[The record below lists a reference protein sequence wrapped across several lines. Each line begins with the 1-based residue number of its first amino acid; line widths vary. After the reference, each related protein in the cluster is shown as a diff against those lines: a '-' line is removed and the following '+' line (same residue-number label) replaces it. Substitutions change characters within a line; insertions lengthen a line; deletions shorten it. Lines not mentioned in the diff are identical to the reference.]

1 MRAYRTLLA
10 LSVCLLPLSGCITVG
25 PDYQAPASPAAAG
38 AAFTRAGIAPGSAAI
53 KAADMLKAEEPLEE
67 WWRQLGDPVLDQ
79 LVADAVK
86 ANLDLKAADAAVR
99 AARAEAE
106 AVGARNLPS
115 LGASASYSRA
125 RAAAAT
131 QQGQPNA
138 QLPDSNVTTAGGSLS
153 WEIDLFGQVRRA
165 IEAAEADSARAEA
178 LRHQVL
184 TVIIADVASTYV
196 DLRGAQLRLSVALR
210 NAENQRGTFDLT
222 HTLSDAG
229 RGTDLDIARAQAQL
243 ETTLASIPPLRAT
256 VAADEHILA
265 TLTGR
270 EPGALLSLL
279 DAPAPLPDLPDS
291 VAVGTPATLLGRR
304 ADVAAA
310 ERALAA
316 ATARIGVA
324 TADLYPK
331 ISLTGSVG
339 VQALQPG
346 DLGARG
352 AFTYGIGPSI
362 SLPLFDAALYA
373 RIREAN
379 ANTDQA
385 AANFQKAVLT
395 AWQEAETALARYA
408 QERSRRASLDT
419 AAAASTRA
427 ASLAATRYRYGADNF
442 LTVLDAQRTQLE
454 AEDQLAQSRIQ
465 VAQDLVAT
473 YRALGGGWT
482 VSRDV
487 APDMADAR

>member
-1 MRAYRTLLA
+1 MPLL
-10 LSVCLLPLSGCITVG
+10 LLGACVTVG
-25 PDYQAPASPAAAG
+25 PDYQKPASPAADG
-38 AAFTRAGIAPGSAAI
+38 AAFVRGQADLL
-53 KAADMLKAEEPLEE
+53 KAAEPLED

-79 LVADAVK
+79 LVADAIQ

-99 AARAEAE
+99 AARAQAQ
-106 AVGARNLPS
+106 AVGARNLPAV
-115 LGASASYSRA
+115 GGSASYSRS

-131 QQGQPNA
+131 QQGLPDA
-138 QLPDSNVTTAGGSLS
+138 QLPDSNVTAAGGTLS

-165 IEAAEADSARAEA
+165 VEAAEADTARAEA

-184 TVIIADVASTYV
+184 TVIIADVATAYV

-210 NAENQRGTFDLT
+210 NADNQRGTFDLT
-222 HTLSDAG
+222 RTLSDAG

-256 VAADEHILA
+256 VATDEHVLA
-265 TLTGR
+265 VLTGR
-270 EPGALLSLL
+270 EPGALLTLL
-279 DAPAPLPDLPDS
+279 DAPVPLPDLPQS

-310 ERALAA
+310 ERAVAA

-324 TADLYPK
+324 TADLYPH

-362 SLPLFDAALYA
+362 SVPLFDAAIYA
-373 RIREAN
+373 RIRA
-379 ANTDQA
+379 ADATADQA
-385 AANFQKAVLT
+385 LANFQKAVLT
-395 AWQEAETALARYA
+395 AWQEAETALARYT
-408 QERSRRASLDT
+408 QERARRASLDT
-419 AAAASTRA
+419 AATASTRA
-427 ASLAATRYRYGADNF
+427 ATLAATRYRFGADNF

-454 AEDQLAQSRIQ
+454 AEDQLGPSRIQ
-465 VAQDLVAT
+465 VAQDLIAT
-473 YRALGGGWT
+473 YRALGGGWG
-482 VSRDV
+482 V
-487 APDMADAR
+487 AKEVADAR